1 MGFKTFEEFFREARE
16 SQDYWEFGA
25 ILDFTEA
32 MVREMD
38 RQQITRAELARRLGT
53 SPAYVTKILRG
64 DANFTLE
71 TMVKIARAL
80 DTELRLA
87 LSPPTT
93 PSRQSAP
100 RRPAGHPTVARASEV
115 REPKTR
121 WPARPPAKRKTAAK
135 K

>member
-1 MGFKTFEEFFREARE
+1 MSYKSWQEFVQAARQSPE
-16 SQDYWEFGA
+16 YWEFGA

-38 RQQITRAELARRLGT
+38 RQQITRAELARRLGS

-80 DTELRLA
+80 DTELRVALA
-87 LSPPTT
+87 PPAA
-93 PSRQSAP
+93 PSSQPAP
-100 RRPAGHPTVARASEV
+100 RRPARHATTARASEV
-115 REPKTR
+115 REPKAR
-121 WPARPPAKRKTAAK
+121 WGVKPEAKRKAAAK